1 MFLKESEIENVEGD
15 NIGGCTLCMY
25 AWLVMENRLL
35 LFKSVTLLK
44 KVIAIKN
51 EESKTVFI
59 FSGCRINIS

>member
-1 MFLKESEIENVEGD
+1 MFLKESEIENLEGD

-44 KVIAIKN
+44 KVIAIKMKKVKLFLFVADV
-51 EESKTVFI
+51 E
-59 FSGCRINIS
+59 

>member
-44 KVIAIKN
+44 IVHNFVREDPLSDFA
-51 EESKTVFI
+51 F
-59 FSGCRINIS
+59 